1 VRILLASK
9 SATRRAMLDA
19 AGVPFE
25 CVDTSA
31 DEEAVK
37 AVLRSQR
44 VDARSVASTLAAAKA
59 RGVEPSPNRL
69 ILGSDQTLETADG
82 ELLDKPS
89 SREEAM
95 EQLRALAGRPHRLH
109 SAAALIENGHQV
121 WMAVETVMLV
131 MRTPSQSFL
140 RSYLDSEYE
149 AVCQN
154 VGGYRIEGLGVQ
166 LFERIEGSH
175 FAILGLPLLPLLSY
189 LREREVIEA

>member
-1 VRILLASK
+1 
-9 SATRRAMLDA
+9 MLDA

-25 CVDTSA
+25 CVETGA

-37 AVLRSQR
+37 ATLRLQGA
-44 VDARSVASTLAAAKA
+44 DARSVASALATAKA
-59 RGVEPSPNRL
+59 MGVEPSRNTL

-82 ELLDKPS
+82 ALLDKPS
-89 SREEAM
+89 GRAEAM

-121 WMAVETVMLV
+121 WTAVETVTLV

-140 RSYLDSEYE
+140 RSYLESEYE
-149 AVCQN
+149 AVRQS

-166 LFERIEGSH
+166 LFEAIEGSH

-189 LREREVIEA
+189 LRERKVVQA